1 MLKRLKFNNLKL
13 RTKLLLP
20 LLLPIINLIAIST
33 LSVVNSQRM
42 STELINSL
50 YNQLHMSSIYLVNA
64 DRDFYQALKDQ
75 SNLLYGIDPSTAS
88 TAKESYLNNI
98 NQTKD
103 LVQKAKDIMSSSAY
117 ILQNQRLSEL
127 NNEMLAHF
135 KTFEEGYNKWISL
148 YDVNKNTLSNPNEAY
163 KIFENTR
170 NELDMIEEKMDIY
183 TEDIIKTSHMNIGR
197 SKTSILL
204 SGSITTALTLAMVLA
219 IILSISK
226 RTRATV
232 NLISKTA
239 NYDLTQDGAYTSYID
254 DHDEFGQIICAE
266 EQARNAFRNIITKV
280 ITETDKLNQAI
291 TTANNSISSLECG
304 VEDISST
311 TEQLSAGMEETA
323 ASSEEMTA
331 TSLQIET
338 AVQNIAER
346 AHNGAI
352 VAEEITNRANETG
365 EAFKASFEKGMRRIK
380 EIKSRMEKALEDSK
394 AVEEINMLA
403 EAILQIASQTN
414 LLALNAA
421 IEAARAGENGRGFAV
436 VADEIRKLAED
447 SKTTVEQIQSVTEGV
462 VGSVHDLAQNSNDL
476 LTFVLND
483 VDQDYQTMLSTTNQY
498 SIDAGR
504 INSLVMDFSATAQQL
519 LASISNMVRAI
530 TEVTNAANEGASGTT
545 NIAEKTASIVN
556 SVNHVVTTINATKDD
571 ADALK
576 EMVLKFKI

>member
-1 MLKRLKFNNLKL
+1 M
-13 RTKLLLP
+13 
-20 LLLPIINLIAIST
+20 
-33 LSVVNSQRM
+33 
-42 STELINSL
+42 
-50 YNQLHMSSIYLVNA
+50 
-64 DRDFYQALKDQ
+64 
-75 SNLLYGIDPSTAS
+75 
-88 TAKESYLNNI
+88 
-98 NQTKD
+98 
-103 LVQKAKDIMSSSAY
+103 
-117 ILQNQRLSEL
+117 
-127 NNEMLAHF
+127 
-135 KTFEEGYNKWISL
+135 
-148 YDVNKNTLSNPNEAY
+148 SNPNEAY

-530 TEVTNAANEGASGTT
+530 TEVTNAANEGASGTN

>member
-33 LSVVNSQRM
+33 LSIVNSQRM

-530 TEVTNAANEGASGTT
+530 TEVTNAANEGASGTN

>member
-1 MLKRLKFNNLKL
+1 
-13 RTKLLLP
+13 
-20 LLLPIINLIAIST
+20 
-33 LSVVNSQRM
+33 M

-530 TEVTNAANEGASGTT
+530 TEVTNAANEGASGTN

>member
-530 TEVTNAANEGASGTT
+530 TEVTNAANEGASGTN